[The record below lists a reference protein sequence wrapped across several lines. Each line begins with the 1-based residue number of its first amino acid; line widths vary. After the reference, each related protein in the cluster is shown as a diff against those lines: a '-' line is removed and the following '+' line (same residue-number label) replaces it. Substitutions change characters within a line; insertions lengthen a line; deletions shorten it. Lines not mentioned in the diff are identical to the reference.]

1 MNHEGAPPRNHGGT
15 GHGEHGGTGH
25 GEHGAEPDFPVK
37 KSTLS
42 WREDQVM
49 ARVIG
54 AAISVHRAL
63 GPGFLESIYHKA
75 MIVELRARE
84 LAFEHERPVRVTYRG
99 VDLPGQRIDL
109 IVEELVVVELKSVAR
124 LDDVHWAQ
132 VISYLKT
139 TKLRAGLL
147 INFRV
152 PVLYKGIKRIVL

>member
-1 MNHEGAPPRNHGGT
+1 
-15 GHGEHGGTGH
+15 
-25 GEHGAEPDFPVK
+25 
-37 KSTLS
+37 
-42 WREDQVM
+42 M